1 MVIDEL
7 RKKIDSVK
15 IEKIKQKHI
24 NLGWYNW
31 VNKSEIVNVLNQ
43 PPYRYTKNQLKTYL
57 KNSNNKN
64 TKMFAVI
71 DKNLNKY
78 FGNIRLTNINKDN
91 SFCNYGRLIGEN
103 SYKKKGYGL
112 VMLYKICEY
121 AFKTLKINKVSTYVY
136 TDNKNSINSNKAFGM
151 KKEGL
156 LKSHFYKNGKF
167 KDVIIFSFFSK
178 DFFKLE
184 KKIYKK

>member
-1 MVIDEL
+1 MVIEEFK
-7 RKKIDSVK
+7 KKIDSVK
-15 IEKIKQKHI
+15 IEQIKQKHI
-24 NLGWYNW
+24 NLGWYKW
-31 VNKSEIVNVLNQ
+31 VNKSEIVNVLNE
-43 PPYRYTKNQLKTYL
+43 PPYRYTKSQLRTYL
-57 KNSNNKN
+57 KKSDNKD

-71 DKNLNKY
+71 DKRINKY
-78 FGNIRLTNINKDN
+78 FGNIRLTNISKNN
-91 SFCNYGRLIGEN
+91 LFCNYGRLIGEN

-121 AFKTLKINKVSTYVY
+121 AFKVLKLNKIYTYVY
-136 TDNKNSINSNKAFGM
+136 TDNKNSINSNKVFGM

-156 LKSHFYKNGKF
+156 MKSHFYKNGKF